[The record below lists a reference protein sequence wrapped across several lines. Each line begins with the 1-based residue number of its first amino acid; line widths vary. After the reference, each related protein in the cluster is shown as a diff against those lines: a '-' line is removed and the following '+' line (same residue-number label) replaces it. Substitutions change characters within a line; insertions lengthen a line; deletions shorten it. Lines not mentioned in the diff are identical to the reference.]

1 MGRKVSALQD
11 DGRPLTGFVLSL
23 RDLWA
28 EAGAPETMKELA
40 ARVGYSQPRLSELF
54 NARKVPSDDLLG
66 DVVQALKGDSAV
78 WLVRLKALRV
88 AEERFQA
95 AASRQGDSLE
105 ARIARLEEEKK
116 RLLTLTTHPESVIA
130 QAKAADEAAA
140 ARALGASNLE
150 AQARALLT
158 EAIDQFRQ
166 LHERMP
172 IVQRQADSVIA
183 DARAV
188 ADRCL
193 LDGRTQQERIVQE
206 ANDRAESIIRKSL
219 QEASALKQRTIR
231 ETKAQREKAA
241 ASVDRLLRG
250 ADQLRGE
257 AEQFLQQ
264 AETRRSNME
273 TRAKIEIERIIE
285 EAIKRLEAAG
295 ANKEVEMLELLLLDF
310 NINDSHTQVRGR
322 HARRPAPDIPPP
334 SQDPRAGTPQP
345 QEAPV
350 EPAPVR
356 HWSPRWGFPPQRS

>member
-1 MGRKVSALQD
+1 MGRRVSALQD
-11 DGRPLTGFVLSL
+11 DGRPLTGFALSL
-23 RDLWA
+23 RDLW
-28 EAGAPETMKELA
+28 EKAGAPATMKELA
-40 ARVGYSQPRLSELF
+40 ARAGYPQPRLSELF
-54 NARKVPSDDLLG
+54 NAKKVPSDELLG
-66 DVVQALKGDSAV
+66 DVVQALKGDSAA

-88 AEERFQA
+88 AEEKFQA
-95 AASRQGDSLE
+95 AAARQGDSLE
-105 ARIARLEEEKK
+105 AKLARLEEENK
-116 RLLTLTTHPESVIA
+116 RLLALTTHPESVIA

-183 DARAV
+183 EARAI

-241 ASVDRLLRG
+241 ASVDRLLKG
-250 ADQLRGE
+250 ADQLRSE
-257 AEQFLQQ
+257 AEQLMQQ

-273 TRAKIEIERIIE
+273 TRAKIEIERIVQ
-285 EAIKRLEAAG
+285 EALKRLEDTGAA
-295 ANKEVEMLELLLLDF
+295 KEVEMLELLLLDF
-310 NINDSHTQVRGR
+310 NINDSHTHVRGR
-322 HARRPAPDIPPP
+322 HARTPAPGIPSRSP
-334 SQDPRAGTPQP
+334 DARADNRRP

-350 EPAPVR
+350 EPDQVR
-356 HWSPRWGFPPQRS
+356 RWSPRWGFPPQRS